1 MIRGKPSGKSVLGT
15 VVLVGLLVLTAC
27 EQTEENVTDGGI
39 EEGKTLTVC
48 DEPLLGAAAIAS
60 NRESDAALR
69 RAFASGEIDPDDAAR
84 AAIEAGDFR
93 LIADGA
99 ASEEIDATYGVECAL
114 PNGLDAWTVRG
125 MIAAPQDGS
134 RDGPDLERFATR
146 YNRAIVADPSYP
158 YGDICRPTDPS
169 LTPTRTGSGFLDLG
183 APRTQYD
190 AGEAARRGDAWRLRQ
205 LKRREPAL
213 LDRPDMFGM
222 TPLAWAIAYREPV
235 AVDYLL
241 KAGADP
247 MGSSCRS
254 MPDARSPLQLAR
266 AMKWQSAVLRM
277 RPRLEPG
284 VFEELRE
291 EPRMREKSELAYR
304 KALMDIGAKYQ
315 KQLMRQKRSIQRV
328 TFEIDA
334 KGAPISCRLE
344 PGTAV
349 PDFDAE
355 ICAIGI
361 AQLRWRAARNPFGVE
376 VPGERTISV
385 RTLGY

>member
-1 MIRGKPSGKSVLGT
+1 MFRGNPSGRSVLGT
-15 VVLVGLLVLTAC
+15 LALVGLLVVAGC
-27 EQTEENVTDGGI
+27 EQTEENVSDGGI
-39 EEGKTLTVC
+39 EKGKALTVC
-48 DEPLLGAAAIAS
+48 DEALLAPAAIAAH
-60 NRESDAALR
+60 RESDAALR
-69 RAFASGEIDPDDAAR
+69 RAFAAGKLDPSQAAHE
-84 AAIEAGDFR
+84 AVEAGDFR
-93 LIADGA
+93 LIANGA
-99 ASEEIDATYGVECAL
+99 ASEEVDATYGVQCAL

-125 MIAAPQDGS
+125 MIAETQDG
-134 RDGPDLERFATR
+134 RETGPDLERFATQ
-146 YNRAIVADPSYP
+146 YNREIVADPGYP

-169 LTPTRTGSGFLDLG
+169 LTPTRTGSGFVKLG

-190 AGEAARRGDAWRLRQ
+190 AAEAARRGDAWRLRQ
-205 LKRREPAL
+205 LRRREPSL
-213 LDRPDMFGM
+213 LHQPDMFGM

-247 MGSSCRS
+247 TGTNCRA
-254 MPDARSPLQLAR
+254 MPDAQSPLQLAR

-277 RPRLEPG
+277 RPRLAPG
-284 VFEELRE
+284 TFEELRE
-291 EPRMREKSELAYR
+291 EPRMLEKSELAYR
-304 KALMDIGAKYQ
+304 KALIDIGSKYQ
-315 KQLMRQKRSIQRV
+315 KQLMRQKRSVQRV

-334 KGAPISCRLE
+334 KGAPTSCRLE

-376 VPGERTISV
+376 VPGETTISV
-385 RTLGY
+385 RTAGY